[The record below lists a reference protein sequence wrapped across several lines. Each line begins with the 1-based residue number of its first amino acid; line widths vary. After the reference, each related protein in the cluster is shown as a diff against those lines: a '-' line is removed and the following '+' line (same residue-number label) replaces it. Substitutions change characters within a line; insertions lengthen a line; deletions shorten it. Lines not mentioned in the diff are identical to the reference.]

1 MAFKDFNEYEK
12 NYVILTSD
20 RLVFNSKDDSIFLT
34 SKKSIGLSAIDTVNI
49 DVGISGKQDPNKN
62 AFVVN
67 SPNIQFGLPKF
78 GVNEHVAKAE
88 SSVGFISELLGAL
101 GVFSSK
107 IVKAQALGIGTS
119 AIPAI
124 FDAATYL
131 KAEVDRIKIKYAGK
145 DSPIIS
151 KITKTI

>member
-1 MAFKDFNEYEK
+1 MAFKDFNEYDK

-67 SPNIQFGLPKF
+67 APNIQFGLPIAKL
-78 GVNEHVAKAE
+78 NQHVAKAE
-88 SSVGFISELLGAL
+88 STIAFVRELLSAL
-101 GVFSSK
+101 SEFSSRM
-107 IVKAQALGIGTS
+107 VGAQAIGVATAS
-119 AIPAI
+119 LPAVY
-124 FDAATYL
+124 DAATYL
-131 KAEVDRIKIKYAGK
+131 KGAVDSIKIKYGGE
-145 DSPIIS
+145 DSPIKP
-151 KITKTI
+151 KITKPM

>member
-1 MAFKDFNEYEK
+1 MAFKDFNEYDK

-20 RLVFNSKDDSIFLT
+20 RLVFNSKADSIFLT

-67 SPNIQFGLPKF
+67 APYIQFGLTKD
-78 GVNEHVAKAE
+78 GASEYVAKAE
-88 SSVGFISELLGAL
+88 STIKFVEDLLIAL
-101 GVFSSK
+101 STFSSK
-107 IVKAQALGIGTS
+107 LVPATAIGVATAS
-119 AIPAI
+119 LPAV

-131 KAEVDRIKIKYAGK
+131 INEVNRIKIKYAGSG
-145 DSPIIS
+145 SPIKS